1 MTAASPFRASAR
13 HATPVDPYGFAR
25 LLMDG
30 ALERIEAAREH
41 LVNGEQPEKRF
52 LLQAAVVIISEL
64 RADLDLPRGGVFAAN
79 LDDLYD
85 YMCRRLGAC
94 LSNDRRSEGDPDRA
108 AFCDRFPRIA
118 GAYVRETIAESCRS
132 GAAAV
137 GEHCSDR
144 LPAGDLQNGIAALDE
159 VSYLLD
165 ALQSAWTYLPVTGT
179 LSSGQKSRLLPADPD
194 PSVGALAESG
204 IDFQPMN

>member
-13 HATPVDPYGFAR
+13 HGTAVDPYGFAR

-41 LVNGEQPEKRF
+41 LVNGEQPEKRI

-64 RADLDLPRGGVFAAN
+64 RAGLDLPRGGVFAAN

-94 LSNDRRSEGDPDRA
+94 LLRA
-108 AFCDRFPRIA
+108 A
-118 GAYVRETIAESCRS
+118 
-132 GAAAV
+132 
-137 GEHCSDR
+137 
-144 LPAGDLQNGIAALDE
+144 DLQNGIGALDE
-159 VSYLLD
+159 VSHLLD
-165 ALQSAWTYLPVTGT
+165 ALQSAWTYLPTTGM
-179 LSSGQKSRLLPADPD
+179 LSSGQKSRLLPADPNA
-194 PSVGALAESG
+194 SVGALAESG

>member
-1 MTAASPFRASAR
+1 MTAAFSIRTSAARQAHPFPGGT
-13 HATPVDPYGFAR
+13 ATDPYGFAR

-64 RADLDLPRGGVFAAN
+64 RADLDLPRGGAVAAN

-94 LSNDRRSEGDPDRA
+94 VP
-108 AFCDRFPRIA
+108 
-118 GAYVRETIAESCRS
+118 GADFS
-132 GAAAV
+132 
-137 GEHCSDR
+137 
-144 LPAGDLQNGIAALDE
+144 NGIAALDE
-159 VSYLLD
+159 VSHLLD
-165 ALQSAWTYLPVTGT
+165 ALQSAWAYLPAEVRAA
-179 LSSGQKSRLLPADPD
+179 SR
-194 PSVGALAESG
+194 
-204 IDFQPMN
+204 N

>member
-13 HATPVDPYGFAR
+13 HGTPVDPHGLAR

-85 YMCRRLGAC
+85 YMCRRL
-94 LSNDRRSEGDPDRA
+94 RA
-108 AFCDRFPRIA
+108 
-118 GAYVRETIAESCRS
+118 
-132 GAAAV
+132 
-137 GEHCSDR
+137 SDR
-144 LPAGDLQNGIAALDE
+144 LLGVADLHNGIAALDE
-159 VSYLLD
+159 VSHLLD
-165 ALQSAWTYLPVTGT
+165 ALQSAWTYLPAEARVA
-179 LSSGQKSRLLPADPD
+179 SR
-194 PSVGALAESG
+194 
-204 IDFQPMN
+204 N